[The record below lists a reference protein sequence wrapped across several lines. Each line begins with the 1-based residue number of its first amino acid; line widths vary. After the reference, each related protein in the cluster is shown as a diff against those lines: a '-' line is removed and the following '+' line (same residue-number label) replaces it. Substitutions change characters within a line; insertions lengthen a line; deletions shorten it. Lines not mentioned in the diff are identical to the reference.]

1 MKLNYSADHK
11 EPAPA
16 TINRLHPG
24 QLQSSREN
32 VIISTTALRFRDSV
46 RGLGLSQSTRLG
58 LLLSPGRHRSNPFGA
73 SPSSPWLRKKSF
85 LLQEA
90 VLCKHVQMLHFRLLA
105 RYVPSGRSPSA
116 TQCDGE
122 KVFLI
127 SSPCTSLIE

>member
-16 TINRLHPG
+16 MINRLHPG

-73 SPSSPWLRKKSF
+73 SPSSPVAKKKELS
-85 LLQEA
+85 A
-90 VLCKHVQMLHFRLLA
+90 SR
-105 RYVPSGRSPSA
+105 SGLMQTRPNVALSPSRKIRSFWPIPL
-116 TQCDGE
+116 CHPVRRGE
-122 KVFLI
+122 GVFDQFAVHFFD
-127 SSPCTSLIE
+127 